1 MVVDYKI
8 VYHLIPKIMKTLS
21 GGRTVEDYEIPPTK
35 KEEREYKLDKQRQI
49 AIDKLKSNYEGKQH
63 TINVRKEK

>member
-1 MVVDYKI
+1 VDYKI
-8 VYHLIPKIMKTLS
+8 VCLLTSKTMKTLS

-49 AIDKLKSNYEGKQH
+49 RIDKLKSNHEGE
-63 TINVRKEK
+63 KETKES

>member
-1 MVVDYKI
+1 
-8 VYHLIPKIMKTLS
+8 MKTLS

-49 AIDKLKSNYEGKQH
+49 AIDKLKSNHEGE
-63 TINVRKEK
+63 KETKES